1 MIAKL
6 YEIDEGLVVGDALNA
21 TQVSGTLITN
31 EGDADGETWELPAAA
46 SGYHAKLICA
56 ETQDIVLDAGASDG
70 IYVSDDDAISAPS
83 GDDNNVTMDCAN
95 VGESMVIYTF
105 SQDGT
110 TWDWMAECGVGS
122 CTEGA

>member
-1 MIAKL
+1 
-6 YEIDEGLVVGDALNA
+6 
-21 TQVSGTLITN
+21 
-31 EGDADGETWELPAAA
+31 
-46 SGYHAKLICA
+46 ICA
-56 ETQDIVLDAGASDG
+56 VTQDIVLDAGASDG

-83 GDDNNVTMDCAN
+83 GDDNNVTMDCAA

-110 TWDWMAECGVGS
+110 TWDWMAECGAGS